1 MSKEFWIAVGIGSI
15 CIMIAFITK
24 MLIMSDLRD
33 ELCSINRYA
42 EKKCSSPV
50 TTHLSTEKRIIILE
64 TKMAV
69 LLEER
74 AEQAKK

>member
-1 MSKEFWIAVGIGSI
+1 MSKEFWIAIGIISVCVI
-15 CIMIAFITK
+15 TAFFSK

-33 ELCSINRYA
+33 ELRSVNRYP
-42 EKKCSSPV
+42 EKKCSSPA
-50 TTHLSTEKRIIILE
+50 TTDLLTEKRILILE
-64 TKMAV
+64 TKMAI

>member
-1 MSKEFWIAVGIGSI
+1 MSKEFWIAICIVSI
-15 CIMIAFITK
+15 CIMISFLTK

-33 ELCSINRYA
+33 ELRSINRYP

-50 TTHLSTEKRIIILE
+50 TTDLSTEKRIIILE